1 MRKFLVLLIIF
12 VFIIRSGISRDIYFQ
27 QLGSIHG
34 LSQSSA
40 ISIWQD
46 YLGRMWIGN
55 DALNCY
61 DGETVKVYRLSE
73 YFSEIEDANIHT
85 ITGNS
90 SVLFT
95 IAENDLVYMDIQKET
110 FHLTGIK
117 TQSVCCTNDRAYYF
131 ADGNFNSYN
140 WENEQIDTILTLPE
154 SVKIVRDILAI
165 DNNTFWLATPVGI
178 FVVDIETRSIA
189 KRMLEEE
196 DITRLYKD
204 SHQYVWM
211 ICRSRQIYTTRTG
224 AYIPQP
230 LTIKSRHGNTIPADI
245 FCIQEDAKGSIWL
258 GTLSGLYQL
267 TKETLTDIGTISI
280 VNHVIPEANIFALH
294 IDKQGSLWVGSY
306 YGDVRYFNPEVDN
319 YVYYPTD
326 ENHPER
332 LHGAVIGPIVEDER
346 KNLYIATEGSGIN
359 ILSTVN
365 QKFAHIKQVQ
375 GLRQNKIRDIWY
387 DKQYKRLYISEYM
400 DGLSYY
406 DIQNSRIYPIKND
419 TLKNVYQRIIEEIL
433 PYGNYLILRTQD
445 GLFKLDRNTLKI
457 THLFADPYL
466 QEMCSSITR
475 TIYID
480 SHNILWL
487 SSFER
492 GLFTIDMETGKILR
506 NYGDGLKD
514 KSNIPSAIVDICE
527 DEKKGIFLATLNS
540 GVLAYNPQKDEF
552 IRYTEKQNE
561 LLSDICYNI
570 CFSWHNNLIV
580 TSNKGISILNLASR
594 EQLNSV
600 HHIPLSSSFPLVA
613 LSGDCGLYSSAYSDN
628 IYVGGI
634 YGLLSFSEKDLVVN
648 KSSYSLYFSS
658 ISINS
663 NLISPPSEI
672 LPKPVHCIKE
682 INLSHNQNTI
692 GLSFASSNY
701 LSTQNT
707 VYEYKMEG
715 IETYWNVTSHK
726 KITYNSLPP
735 GNYKLTVREIHSP
748 HKFLDLKIKIN
759 APFWKTLP
767 AIILYVLMVLSI
779 TFLILRFLKSRALLR
794 ASLELKKREMVHME
808 EVNKNK
814 MDFFINISNEFRTP
828 LTLIL
833 SQLDH
838 MTYEMPAN
846 SKKKLDKIK
855 TQTLR
860 LQDLITELLDFRKM
874 EENKLSIHVENTDL
888 NQFIKKIYLTYI
900 DYASDKQII
909 YRYSH
914 TNEPVQAWFDQK
926 QLQKVIYNMLTFVF
940 KYASKKDSIIVS
952 LLRRS
957 KWIEVCIRYNGNL
970 PERQSCDYLFA
981 LINGDAIQSLDPS
994 LLPEGGLGLVFSKG
1008 IAKLHR
1014 GDISVKYEENYCVFT
1029 LNLQPGN
1036 THFSETEIQSSTY
1049 EPEHLQEAIINIPET
1064 TSEETG
1070 EELIVQEGYLEEN
1083 KPTNND
1089 TRYTML
1095 LIEDDYEIR
1104 VLLKEI
1110 FSFNYKVI
1118 EMSDTAPAYEYII
1131 REKPDIVICE
1141 ITVSNHINGIEL
1153 CSMLKNN
1160 IQTLHIPIILLSS
1173 HPSEK
1178 QQIESIRAGADDY
1191 IIKPFNIEV
1200 LILRCNY
1207 LVKYRKKILQ
1217 HQPEA
1222 PTINTSEIATNTRDR
1237 DFLVL
1242 AQQIIEKNF
1251 SNPDFDTSVW
1261 SKELGIGRTRLFS
1274 QIKAITGMTPNDYI
1288 LNMKLNK
1295 SLILLSN
1302 HTLTI
1307 GEIAYQL
1314 GFSSPA
1320 YFSKCFKKQFGVTP
1334 AEYRKKIQ

>member
-1 MRKFLVLLIIF
+1 MRKFLILLVFI

-61 DGETVKVYRLSE
+61 DGETVKVHRLSE

-85 ITGNS
+85 ITGNN

-95 IAENDLVYMDIQKET
+95 IAENDLVYMDIKQET

-117 TQSVCCTNDRAYYF
+117 TQSVCCTKDRAYYF

-140 WENEQIDTILTLPE
+140 WVNQQIDTILTLPE
-154 SVKIVRDILAI
+154 SVKVVKDILAI
-165 DNNTFWLATPVGI
+165 DNNTFWLATPVGV
-178 FVVDIETRSIA
+178 FVVDIETKSIT

-196 DITRLYKD
+196 NITRLYKD
-204 SHQYVWM
+204 SHQYIWM

-230 LTIKSRHGNTIPADI
+230 LTIKSRHGNSTIPADI

-319 YVYYPTD
+319 YVYFPTD

-365 QKFAHIKQVQ
+365 QKFAHIKQDQ

-406 DIQNSRIYPIKND
+406 DTQNSRIYPIKND

-457 THLFADPYL
+457 THLFAEPYL

-475 TIYID
+475 TIHID
-480 SHNILWL
+480 SHNILWV

-514 KSNIPSAIVDICE
+514 KSKIPSAIVDICE

-634 YGLLSFSEKDLVVN
+634 YGLLSFSEKDLVAN
-648 KSSYSLYFSS
+648 KSNYSLYFSS

-663 NLISPPSEI
+663 NLISSPSEI

-715 IETYWNVTSHK
+715 IETYWNVTNHK

-767 AIILYVLMVLSI
+767 AIILYVLTVLSI

-914 TNEPVQAWFDQK
+914 TNEPVHAWFDQK

-970 PERQSCDYLFA
+970 PEKQSCDYLFA
-981 LINGDAIQSLDPS
+981 LINGDTIQSLDPS

-1014 GDISVKYEENYCVFT
+1014 GDISVKYEENYCIFT

-1049 EPEHLQEAIINIPET
+1049 EPEHLQEAIINIPEAIP
-1064 TSEETG
+1064 EETE
-1070 EELIVQEGYLEEN
+1070 EELIVQEEYLEEN
-1083 KPTNND
+1083 NLTNSD

-1141 ITVSNHINGIEL
+1141 ITVSNRINGIEL
-1153 CSMLKNN
+1153 CNMLKKN

-1217 HQPEA
+1217 HQPEV
-1222 PTINTSEIATNTRDR
+1222 PTTNTSEIATNTRDR

-1251 SNPDFDTSVW
+1251 NNPDFDTSVW

-1288 LNMKLNK
+1288 LHMKLNK

-1334 AEYRKKIQ
+1334 AEYRKKI